1 MYFAD
6 ARTDIHLFWRS
17 WIHANF
23 GLSSINLMSLQEL
36 EWWQHLGPSSF
47 YNTRING
54 EGTIISYYIIL
65 YYIIFR
71 VYTTSEDLIN
81 VSINKQKEERNPPHS
96 FDNEINLIYGI
107 IS

>member
-1 MYFAD
+1 
-6 ARTDIHLFWRS
+6 
-17 WIHANF
+17 
-23 GLSSINLMSLQEL
+23 MSLQEL
-36 EWWQHLGPSSF
+36 EWWQNLGPSSF

-54 EGTIISYYIIL
+54 EGTIIL

>member
-1 MYFAD
+1 
-6 ARTDIHLFWRS
+6 
-17 WIHANF
+17 
-23 GLSSINLMSLQEL
+23 MSLQEL
-36 EWWQHLGPSSF
+36 EWWQNLGPSSF

-54 EGTIISYYIIL
+54 EGTIILYYIIL
-65 YYIIFR
+65 
-71 VYTTSEDLIN
+71 YTTSEDLIN